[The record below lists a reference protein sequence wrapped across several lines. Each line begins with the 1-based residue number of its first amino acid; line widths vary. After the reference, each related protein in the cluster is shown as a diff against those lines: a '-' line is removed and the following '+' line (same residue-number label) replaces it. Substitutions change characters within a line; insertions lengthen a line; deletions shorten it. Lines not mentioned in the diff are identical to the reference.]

1 MIFILIQI
9 KFNIDINYDELEN
22 HMKTYEK
29 KSWSSLV
36 VRSNAEPKYAEPK
49 KPRQICTWKY
59 RRRFGSFHVFWRVH
73 YTGKTCILT
82 GPNVSGLH

>member
-29 KSWSSLV
+29 KSGSSLV
-36 VRSNAEPKYAEPK
+36 VRSNVEPNYAK
-49 KPRQICTWKY
+49 SLG
-59 RRRFGSFHVFWRVH
+59 RFVPVIMDVVLGQ
-73 YTGKTCILT
+73 
-82 GPNVSGLH
+82 